1 MVVATR
7 NRRDALERTL
17 AHLRDLPERPRV
29 VVVDNGSSDGSAAS
43 ARRYGVDVVELGRNA
58 GPAARNVGVRRVG
71 APYVAFADDDSWWA
85 PDALEPAAK
94 LFDRY
99 DSLALVAARV
109 LVGPEEEPDPVSLA
123 MAESPLTAPRLLP
136 GPPVLGFVAC
146 GAVVRRSAFLQVGG
160 FHDLLATGAEETLLA
175 VDLASSGWDLAYVE
189 DVVAHHHPSSRR
201 DPLARRRA
209 EARNLL
215 WLAWLRRPLPTAVRR
230 TARLAR
236 AGARDRPSRRA
247 LVDVVRAAPRLVH
260 ERRVAP
266 APVEAALDLLGL

>member
-1 MVVATR
+1 M
-7 NRRDALERTL
+7 
-17 AHLRDLPERPRV
+17 
-29 VVVDNGSSDGSAAS
+29 DNGSSDGSAAA
-43 ARRYGVDVVELGRNA
+43 ARRYGVDVVELRRNA

-109 LVGPEEEPDPVSLA
+109 LVGPEEDLDPVSLA
-123 MAESPLTAPRLLP
+123 MAESPLTAPRPLP

-146 GAVVRRSAFLQVGG
+146 GALVRRSAFLEVGG
-160 FHDLLATGAEETLLA
+160 FHEVLATGAEETLLA
-175 VDLASSGWDLAYVE
+175 VDLASRGWDLAYVE

-215 WLAWLRRPLPTAVRR
+215 WLAWLRRPLSTAVGR
-230 TARLAR
+230 TVRVAWT
-236 AGARDRPSRRA
+236 GARDAPSRRA
-247 LVDVVRAAPRLVH
+247 LVDVARAAPRLVR

-266 APVEAALDLLGL
+266 ARIEAALDVLDL